1 MSEEGNPACL
11 SRCSRALMPLV
22 ELCVKSAGLCVRCTG
37 WQCQSGGPPLR
48 ARSVGGWGL
57 NLEGAASRPH
67 RCPGGEGPG
76 RAAREGVARPRADGD
91 PLPGGW
97 GGGVAWGLERALP
110 PGRRQCAPCVLA
122 SCEGPPPEHVGVG
135 AEGGARKGRWP
146 ASGGAR
152 GAPAPGNS
160 KAPKG
165 RRGRAWWGGGLQV
178 GSGPLAAL
186 EWSPCALASGFF
198 PRRTGEPTG
207 GGFFARVR
215 RGCPRALGT
224 PPTYT
229 QVAGGFSRPGWG
241 LCPFAFSSACS
252 QAFKGWDCPLAL
264 RFSCLCCSEATSELW

>member
-1 MSEEGNPACL
+1 M
-11 SRCSRALMPLV
+11 
-22 ELCVKSAGLCVRCTG
+22 
-37 WQCQSGGPPLR
+37 
-48 ARSVGGWGL
+48 
-57 NLEGAASRPH
+57 
-67 RCPGGEGPG
+67 
-76 RAAREGVARPRADGD
+76 
-91 PLPGGW
+91 
-97 GGGVAWGLERALP
+97 
-110 PGRRQCAPCVLA
+110 
-122 SCEGPPPEHVGVG
+122 
-135 AEGGARKGRWP
+135 
-146 ASGGAR
+146 
-152 GAPAPGNS
+152 
-160 KAPKG
+160 
-165 RRGRAWWGGGLQV
+165 